1 MVFSYDAH
9 CTCLWTLLSHLLD
22 EPNFGTD
29 RQMVEGVIEN
39 TIAVEKNLA
48 AIGGFNEPVILSGK
62 EFRHTAV
69 IFLFMRLDLTAHFPN
84 GVLDLTLRRAEG
96 VLDRDRDVL
105 MFWRAAVSLGHDD
118 VLMRRHGDADI
129 DLEQIA

>member
-48 AIGGFNEPVILSGK
+48 AIGGFNEPVYLLQRGISPHG
-62 EFRHTAV
+62 R
-69 IFLFMRLDLTAHFPN
+69 DLPLH
-84 GVLDLTLRRAEG
+84 
-96 VLDRDRDVL
+96 
-105 MFWRAAVSLGHDD
+105 AA
-118 VLMRRHGDADI
+118 
-129 DLEQIA
+129 

>member
-1 MVFSYDAH
+1 MVFSYDTH
-9 CTCLWTLLSHLLD
+9 CACLWTLLSHLLD

-48 AIGGFNEPVILSGK
+48 AIGGFNEPVIFSSE

-69 IFLFMRLDLTAHFPN
+69 IFLFMRLDLIAHFAD

-105 MFWRAAVSLGHDD
+105 MFWRVAMSSWS
-118 VLMRRHGDADI
+118 R
-129 DLEQIA
+129 